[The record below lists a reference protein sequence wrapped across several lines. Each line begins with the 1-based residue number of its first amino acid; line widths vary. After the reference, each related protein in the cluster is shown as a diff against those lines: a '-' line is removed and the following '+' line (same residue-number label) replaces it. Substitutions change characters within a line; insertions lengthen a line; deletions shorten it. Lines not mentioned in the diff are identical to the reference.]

1 MKRNIDNW
9 TKEEET
15 FLRENYRKVSTETL
29 SYLLK
34 KDKDAIYRKASKLK
48 LSKRKWLKEEDE
60 YLERSWGR
68 TSITSIAEHL
78 GRSELAVKERAQK
91 MRLGSFLDAGGYVT
105 LFEFLRAI
113 GQESNYYYLNMRLER
128 DGFPIKYKTKFKE
141 KVKIVD
147 IDEFWKWIEKNPSKL
162 DFSNF
167 EKNALGPEPKWVEKK
182 RIDDKLKKKKFSTK
196 PWTNTEDKR
205 LIEALNMFKYSY
217 KELSQMLNRTEGA
230 IQRRIID
237 LGLKQRPIR
246 ISSHNKWTEE
256 EFEKLTE
263 CINNKVPYSKMTEV
277 IDKSEKAIRGKIYN
291 MYLSESIDKAAQYM
305 QGKQFGYNRPDRN
318 ILHNTLNS
326 EERINVKDN
335 ILRFCD
341 ILKAEMKKKYNET
354 DYWQSQICQNFSVK
368 CLKEHT
374 CCDECL
380 EFKRIQPQYCNR
392 CGAVIMSRN
401 KENICDRC
409 KKQRIKQYQKKY
421 MALKDK
427 NKI

>member
-105 LFEFLRAI
+105 LLEFLRAI
-113 GQESNYYYLNMRLER
+113 GQESNYSYLNMRLER

-217 KELSQMLNRTEGA
+217 KELSQMLNRTEG
-230 IQRRIID
+230 
-237 LGLKQRPIR
+237 L
-246 ISSHNKWTEE
+246 
-256 EFEKLTE
+256 
-263 CINNKVPYSKMTEV
+263 
-277 IDKSEKAIRGKIYN
+277 
-291 MYLSESIDKAAQYM
+291 
-305 QGKQFGYNRPDRN
+305 
-318 ILHNTLNS
+318 
-326 EERINVKDN
+326 
-335 ILRFCD
+335 
-341 ILKAEMKKKYNET
+341 
-354 DYWQSQICQNFSVK
+354 
-368 CLKEHT
+368 
-374 CCDECL
+374 
-380 EFKRIQPQYCNR
+380 
-392 CGAVIMSRN
+392 
-401 KENICDRC
+401 
-409 KKQRIKQYQKKY
+409 
-421 MALKDK
+421 
-427 NKI
+427 